1 MRPMYQ
7 DHGWLSLLVNFSFSY
22 NTIFLSS
29 VSPSRSSPVN
39 SPFGESSFFL
49 KVRIAKWT
57 NGSLKMVTQ
66 AIQKFL
72 KTLLHLSDFGCDGT
86 KKLYCI
92 HKIFRQYFKG
102 DQYQFS
108 PNNIHTSS
116 TGKVGRINKKDN
128 HRKTSLVFDQ
138 ILSSISLRNCME
150 ISLENLYKDIM
161 T

>member
-1 MRPMYQ
+1 MNK
-7 DHGWLSLLVNFSFSY
+7 W
-22 NTIFLSS
+22 
-29 VSPSRSSPVN
+29 VSQ
-39 SPFGESSFFL
+39 
-49 KVRIAKWT
+49 
-57 NGSLKMVTQ
+57 NGTQ

-72 KTLLHLSDFGCDGT
+72 KTWLDLSDFSCDGT
-86 KKLYCI
+86 KKFYCI
-92 HKIFRQYFKG
+92 HKIFKQYFKG

-116 TGKVGRINKKDN
+116 KEKVERFNKNIN

>member
-1 MRPMYQ
+1 
-7 DHGWLSLLVNFSFSY
+7 
-22 NTIFLSS
+22 
-29 VSPSRSSPVN
+29 
-39 SPFGESSFFL
+39 
-49 KVRIAKWT
+49 
-57 NGSLKMVTQ
+57 MVTQ

-72 KTLLHLSDFGCDGT
+72 KTLLHLSDFGCEGT

-116 TGKVGRINKKDN
+116 KEKVERINKKDD
-128 HRKTSLVFDQ
+128 HRKTENL

>member
-1 MRPMYQ
+1 MDR
-7 DHGWLSLLVNFSFSY
+7 DHGWLSVLVNFSFSY

-57 NGSLKMVTQ
+57 KMVTQ

-72 KTLLHLSDFGCDGT
+72 KTLLHLSDFGWDGT
-86 KKLYCI
+86 KKLNCI
-92 HKIFRQYFKG
+92 HKIFQQYFKG

-116 TGKVGRINKKDN
+116 KGKVERINKKDN